1 MKCEV
6 EYCIYN
12 RDSVCICDITQLNSL
27 GMCEECIL
35 VSLDKDFLEAQKER
49 QLQQIE
55 ERWREESASSLH

>member
-35 VSLDKDFLEAQKER
+35 VSLDQDFLKAEKER
-49 QLQQIE
+49 QLRDIE
-55 ERWREESASSLH
+55 ERWKQDTDS